1 MKLMIPTP
9 VPLIHR
15 NDNDEFLD
23 QDNSEIAVK
32 SLLMIKWYV
41 RVKILRIAIILLGL
55 LLLETNEIRNSD
67 F

>member
-9 VPLIHR
+9 VPIHC

-32 SLLMIKWYV
+32 LFLLMIKWYV
-41 RVKILRIAIILLGL
+41 RVKILKIVIISGFSSSVLYY
-55 LLLETNEIRNSD
+55 
-67 F
+67 